1 MEIVFLFFENKDKI
15 SLSLRFNVNR
25 KLRKVYR
32 MLKTQPLIRKLKTP
46 QARDKISELAVM
58 KRFFFLTIKRL
69 NFIKNQRL
77 ILLKS

>member
-46 QARDKISELAVM
+46 QARDKISELAVK
-58 KRFFFLTIKRL
+58 KRFFF
-69 NFIKNQRL
+69 
-77 ILLKS
+77 